1 MYCICSVSLCY
12 HKNPLGSSKALSL
25 VRFLV
30 DHIDQVCH
38 PTKEN
43 QGHIFHL
50 PARDPS
56 NIIFSLSLLWDRKLT
71 SHKLNEIRTERKI
84 KLIFLIL
91 FYKPQQLQPSH
102 RMKGFIDLHR
112 VLLRTLWTE
121 VADRIMRNDFQYI
134 LFQYDIY
141 FVILTI
147 ISRNKM

>member
-1 MYCICSVSLCY
+1 MDSYKKKKRVYILLPLSPYHQLCCSLNIYCICSVSVCY
-12 HKNPLGSSKALSL
+12 HKNPVGSSKVLSL
-25 VRFLV
+25 VHFLV

-43 QGHIFHL
+43 RGHIFHL

-56 NIIFSLSLLWDRKLT
+56 QLVIVLRQKLT
-71 SHKLNEIRTERKI
+71 SHKLNEIRTERKF

-112 VLLRTLWTE
+112 VLLRTL
-121 VADRIMRNDFQYI
+121 
-134 LFQYDIY
+134 
-141 FVILTI
+141 
-147 ISRNKM
+147 